1 MSDRHAE
8 SREIAGF
15 TLLEMLVVMSII
27 GLAAYVS
34 FVSLR
39 LLSDRVDLKEIN
51 AGIARMAQLAR
62 LAAINENSQAE
73 LLFDL
78 DGGTVTLSKG
88 ARPFYLPKSIQAEVL
103 TGAELVRAEHMASII
118 FLPDGSSSGGEV
130 RLSNAV
136 GNSSTLRINWL
147 TGVASIRPVEQ

>member
-8 SREIAGF
+8 SRENAGF
-15 TLLEMLVVMSII
+15 TLLEMLVVMSVI

-78 DGGTVTLSKG
+78 DSGTVTLKG
-88 ARPFYLPKSIQAEVL
+88 ARPFYLPNSIQAEVL